1 MSHWVFLRGLAR
13 ERTHWGDF
21 PDRFRAALPGATL
34 HLPDLPGNGT
44 RHRETSPC
52 SVSAMVQDCREWLH
66 AQGIHTPVRVLALSL
81 GGMVA
86 AEWAQQAPNELD
98 GMVLINTSLRPFS
111 PVHHRLRPHNWPR
124 LLRLLSMA
132 QSVEARE
139 QAVWQ
144 MTSRQP
150 EDPRVLS
157 EWIDAAQGHPVRA
170 RNVLR
175 QLLAAARYRASAQA
189 PAVPALLLAGQ
200 GDALVD
206 PRCSAA
212 LAQAWQLPLRQH
224 PWAGHDLPLDDPAWV
239 AEQVRGWLHL
249 PL

>member
-21 PDRFRAALPGATL
+21 PDLFRAALPGATL

-52 SVSAMVQDCREWLH
+52 SVPAMVQDCRAGLH
-66 AQGIHTPVRVLALSL
+66 ALGIHTPVRVLALSL

-86 AEWAQQAPNELD
+86 AEWARQAPHELA

-111 PVHHRLRPHNWPR
+111 PVHHRLRPHNWLR
-124 LLRLLSMA
+124 LLRLLAATHSL
-132 QSVEARE
+132 EARE

-144 MTSRQP
+144 MTSRRP
-150 EDPRVLS
+150 VDPRVLS
-157 EWIDAAQGHPVRA
+157 EWIEAAQRHPVRA

-175 QLLAAARYRASAQA
+175 QLMAAARYRAPVLAQ
-189 PAVPALLLAGQ
+189 AVPALLLAGQ
-200 GDALVD
+200 GDDLVD

-239 AEQVRGWLHL
+239 AGQVRDWLYL
-249 PL
+249 RR